1 MNIEVL
7 STKLLKLLVVFSIL
21 LIETFVPF
29 TKSFKNDKL
38 ILFLLFGI
46 NFVFYLINDP
56 AFKRPVSFRSCVES
70 KTLGPNVAKENIRSG
85 SFSIIPLIL
94 NFDLPK

>member
-7 STKLLKLLVVFSIL
+7 STKLLKLFVVFSIL

-29 TKSFKNDKL
+29 TKSFKNAKL

-46 NFVFYLINDP
+46 NFVLYLISDP
-56 AFKRPVSFRSCVES
+56 AFNRPVSLRACVES

-85 SFSIIPLIL
+85 SFSLSH
-94 NFDLPK
+94 

>member
-7 STKLLKLLVVFSIL
+7 STKLLKLFVVFSIL

-29 TKSFKNDKL
+29 TKSFKNARS

-46 NFVFYLINDP
+46 NFVLYLISYP
-56 AFKRPVSFRSCVES
+56 SFIRPVFFKASIES

>member
-1 MNIEVL
+1 MEVL
-7 STKLLKLLVVFSIL
+7 STKLLKLFVVFSIL
-21 LIETFVPF
+21 LTETFVPF
-29 TKSFKNDKL
+29 TKWFKNAKL
-38 ILFLLFGI
+38 ILFSLFGI
-46 NFVFYLINDP
+46 NFVLYLISDP
-56 AFKRPVSFRSCVES
+56 AFIRPVSFRASLES

>member
-46 NFVFYLINDP
+46 NFVLYLISDP
-56 AFKRPVSFRSCVES
+56 SLIRPVSFKASIES
-70 KTLGPNVAKENIRSG
+70 
-85 SFSIIPLIL
+85 
-94 NFDLPK
+94 